1 MYLSFINVF
10 SIICPLRK
18 DQIKDQIIAYLATF
32 LHLLHASA
40 YLTMSC
46 YTWKWI
52 CEKKEIEYVFLFI
65 TLASSI
71 AKFHFIFNI
80 QKVLVWMQ
88 ETWVRSLDWEDPLED
103 AMSTHSSIPAWRISM
118 NRGAWR
124 VTVHGVTKSWT
135 WLRDKACESVSAHL
149 CPTLHSYEEQ

>member
-52 CEKKEIEYVFLFI
+52 CEKKEREYVFLFI

-80 QKVLVWMQ
+80 QKVLVCNNYTPHRESQLWDYLY
-88 ETWVRSLDWEDPLED
+88 TDISKISITFSINFGPY
-103 AMSTHSSIPAWRISM
+103 STPDIVLS
-118 NRGAWR
+118 
-124 VTVHGVTKSWT
+124 
-135 WLRDKACESVSAHL
+135 
-149 CPTLHSYEEQ
+149 TLHLLSHIIHILQILLILV